1 MMPTKPSSWLIMKN
15 VFIDKL
21 HVCLEWAVVEELP
34 HLAEADN
41 SISFTHGA
49 YSYFMRCRCSRTSC
63 IFPAKSQPSL
73 ITYQVA
79 LDQLFNHSELLL
91 FCKMRIM
98 EGSTQW
104 EETNESVWI
113 LESFM
118 QITIFISHSWLLWC
132 LRTNANKGNVE
143 GFGGGTYWNIA
154 LFYLMGRAIG
164 IFCSVSASSE
174 SEWKEFAKIFA
185 RGMCCGAFCDL
196 LIPWVY
202 HNS

>member
-1 MMPTKPSSWLIMKN
+1 MMPTKPSSWLIMKS

-49 YSYFMRCRCSRTSC
+49 YSYFMRCRCSHTSC
-63 IFPAKSQPSL
+63 IFPAKSQPTL

-98 EGSTQW
+98 GGSTQW

-132 LRTNANKGNVE
+132 LQTNANKGNVK
-143 GFGGGTYWNIA
+143 GFGGAHIGTW
-154 LFYLMGRAIG
+154 L
-164 IFCSVSASSE
+164 SS
-174 SEWKEFAKIFA
+174 I
-185 RGMCCGAFCDL
+185 
-196 LIPWVY
+196 
-202 HNS
+202 